1 MNEFVE
7 KKINS
12 YAQNIIDGS
21 DKRDAHAMGE
31 LKFYMALRRCIKNE
45 STIEDIGMLDAIND
59 VLQETNLM
67 EEGVTFLSKLK
78 S

>member
-31 LKFYMALRRCIKNE
+31 LKFYMALRRCLKSE

-59 VLQETNLM
+59 VLQEVNLIDDS
-67 EEGVTFLSKLK
+67 VTFLNKIK
-78 S
+78 D

>member
-1 MNEFVE
+1 
-7 KKINS
+7 
-12 YAQNIIDGS
+12 
-21 DKRDAHAMGE
+21 MGE

-45 STIEDIGMLDAIND
+45 STPEDLGMLDAVND

-67 EEGVTFLSKLK
+67 EEGVTLLSKLK